1 MLDLSRYTSD
11 YRSKKD
17 IETAL
22 AWNAIKKTLE
32 SQKKSEIFGYIS
44 GVRIT
49 ETSITLT
56 TGKPLINAELS
67 LLREILRAN
76 INQSFEQMG
85 LQAREGLRLK

>member
-32 SQKKSEIFGYIS
+32 SQKKSNLFSYIS
-44 GVRIT
+44 
-49 ETSITLT
+49 
-56 TGKPLINAELS
+56 
-67 LLREILRAN
+67 
-76 INQSFEQMG
+76 
-85 LQAREGLRLK
+85 